1 MLIDSHC
8 HLCFN
13 AFEADRA
20 ETLDRAREAG
30 VMAFINPATG
40 LSDSREIVA
49 LAEEIPDLYAA
60 IGFHPNGAEKFKAT
74 SLSQLR
80 ELAAHP
86 KVVAIGEIGLDY
98 YWDEAPP
105 LVQQRVFEAQLAL
118 AKEVNK
124 PVIIHQRESA
134 ADTMASLR
142 AWGAGS
148 AHPGLVLHSF
158 SGDRAMAEEAVA
170 LGFYIGISGPVTFK
184 NARDLPEIVAALPPE
199 RLLVETDAPFL
210 SPHPFRGKRNEPARV
225 KLIAERIAQL
235 QQRSFTE
242 MSLYLTTN
250 TVTLFKLPG
259 FADKNLI

>member
-8 HLCFN
+8 HLNFN

-30 VMAFINPATG
+30 VLAFINPATG
-40 LSDSREIVA
+40 LADSREIVA

-60 IGFHPNGAEKFKAT
+60 IGFHPNGAEKFTST

-105 LVQQRVFEAQLAL
+105 LVQQRVFEAQLTL
-118 AKEVNK
+118 AKELNK

-134 ADTMASLR
+134 ADTMASLK
-142 AWGAGS
+142 AWAAGP

-158 SGDRAMAEEAVA
+158 SGDRAMAEEAV
-170 LGFYIGISGPVTFK
+170 
-184 NARDLPEIVAALPPE
+184 
-199 RLLVETDAPFL
+199 
-210 SPHPFRGKRNEPARV
+210 
-225 KLIAERIAQL
+225 
-235 QQRSFTE
+235 
-242 MSLYLTTN
+242 
-250 TVTLFKLPG
+250 
-259 FADKNLI
+259 